1 MPHILVPDHPR
12 EETARLLGQ
21 ARHCR
26 KLATSVA
33 EDELIDQLVM
43 LAKSYEAKAALLRAS
58 CGVSS

>member
-1 MPHILVPDHPR
+1 MTHILVPDHPR
-12 EETARLLGQ
+12 EETARLLGH

-33 EDELIDQLVM
+33 EDQLVDQLVT

-58 CGVSS
+58 CGS